1 MTNGHKWQMARA
13 RQMARTNSCKSN
25 LHSFVFKWLLER
37 FARYQR
43 SDSLSYQ
50 EVLEGCVSEKIK

>member
-1 MTNGHKWQMARA
+1 MDTRLQMASA
-13 RQMARTNSCKSN
+13 KQMARTNASKSN
-25 LHSFVFKWLLER
+25 PNSFVFKWLLER